1 MNPNQKKHN
10 QNEMKINQGGQGA
23 IDLYL
28 RVPPQDPRWLAR
40 NAKKAHNKS
49 RVDCLAPL
57 LHPQDRIRCLVS
69 AARLPQSEEEAE
81 EEEEQW

>member
-28 RVPPQDPRWLAR
+28 RVPPPQDPRRLAR
-40 NAKKAHNKS
+40 NAKQTHKKKTTADGLTHSFITHVNQYKITQQ
-49 RVDCLAPL
+49 R
-57 LHPQDRIRCLVS
+57 QT
-69 AARLPQSEEEAE
+69 
-81 EEEEQW
+81 